1 MSDEDKQPS
10 LEPPKLFGR
19 RKRDVPADSEPD
31 TPEPP
36 AAAVPEPEPT
46 PEPEVLREP
55 EPAPQPARQPAPEPT
70 RPARAPLPEER
81 APAAEEAPVARS
93 LATGAPLFADEVAPE
108 ADDVATRSMVEVRD
122 PEPLHDDL
130 HDDQHD
136 DQDDDWVEQDD
147 EDEAADGRRARSRRV
162 PRGPVL
168 TGYPAS
174 ALTGLLV
181 GLLMV
186 GLTVGSL
193 RACEGIRGT
202 STCGGPGLL
211 LLVIILV
218 VLVMVG
224 QVLLRAFRVPDP
236 GSTSF
241 LAVGLIAVVA
251 LLFLIDVI
259 LNWQMVI
266 VIPLVGLVTFLL
278 SHWVTT
284 AFVEPTD

>member
-1 MSDEDKQPS
+1 MADEDQRPS

-19 RKRDVPADSEPD
+19 RRKDGDGD
-31 TPEPP
+31 
-36 AAAVPEPEPT
+36 PEPES
-46 PEPEVLREP
+46 V
-55 EPAPQPARQPAPEPT
+55 
-70 RPARAPLPEER
+70 RAPLPDDFTARDEPFETAR
-81 APAAEEAPVARS
+81 TSPPQEPPPVART
-93 LATGAPLFADEVAPE
+93 LVTGAPLFVEEAPE
-108 ADDVATRSMVEVRD
+108 
-122 PEPLHDDL
+122 PEPLPEPATEPEPEPGSEPAKDT
-130 HDDQHD
+130 
-136 DQDDDWVEQDD
+136 
-147 EDEAADGRRARSRRV
+147 APGARRAKSRRV
-162 PRGPVL
+162 PRGPVI

-186 GLTVGSL
+186 GLTVASL

-211 LLVIILV
+211 ILVIILV

-224 QVLLRAFRVPDP
+224 QLLLKLLRVPDP

-259 LNWQMVI
+259 LDWQMII
-266 VIPLVGLVTFLL
+266 VIPIVGMAAFLL

-284 AFVEPTD
+284 AFVEPADR

>member
-19 RKRDVPADSEPD
+19 RRKDVPEDSAPELRDQP
-31 TPEPP
+31 TAAIPEPVP
-36 AAAVPEPEPT
+36 APEPAPA
-46 PEPEVLREP
+46 PDPIPEP
-55 EPAPQPARQPAPEPT
+55 EPAPIPEPEIERAPEPSSR
-70 RPARAPLPEER
+70 RPPIPDDFTSAREE
-81 APAAEEAPVARS
+81 PPVART
-93 LATGAPLFADEVAPE
+93 LVTGAPLFADEVPAAP
-108 ADDVATRSMVEVRD
+108 
-122 PEPLHDDL
+122 
-130 HDDQHD
+130 
-136 DQDDDWVEQDD
+136 D
-147 EDEAADGRRARSRRV
+147 EDEQEAAEEAVRASERRAKSRRV
-162 PRGPVL
+162 LRGPVL

-186 GLTVGSL
+186 GMTVGSL
-193 RACEGIRGT
+193 RACEAIRGT

-218 VLVMVG
+218 LLVMIG
-224 QVLLRAFRVPDP
+224 QVLLKLLRVPDP

-259 LNWQMVI
+259 LDWQMVI
-266 VIPLVGLVTFLL
+266 VIPLVGMVSFLL

-284 AFVEPTD
+284 AFVETDV

>member
-1 MSDEDKQPS
+1 MSDEDQQPS

-19 RKRDVPADSEPD
+19 RRREVAADTEPEARDL
-31 TPEPP
+31 PES
-36 AAAVPEPEPT
+36 AVPETAPEPVSEPVPEPT
-46 PEPEVLREP
+46 P
-55 EPAPQPARQPAPEPT
+55 
-70 RPARAPLPEER
+70 APLPADR
-81 APAAEEAPVARS
+81 GPAAEDPPVART
-93 LATGAPLFADEVAPE
+93 LVTGAPLFADEVTTVDETDDRPAPDD
-108 ADDVATRSMVEVRD
+108 ADVS
-122 PEPLHDDL
+122 DDA
-130 HDDQHD
+130 
-136 DQDDDWVEQDD
+136 
-147 EDEAADGRRARSRRV
+147 DEAAGGRRVKSRRV

-186 GLTVGSL
+186 GLTVAAL
-193 RACEGIRGT
+193 RACEQVRGT

-211 LLVIILV
+211 ILVIILV
-218 VLVMVG
+218 LLVMVG

-259 LNWQMVI
+259 LDWQMII
-266 VIPLVGLVTFLL
+266 VIPLVGVVTFLL

-284 AFVEPTD
+284 AFVETSD

>member
-1 MSDEDKQPS
+1 MPDEDKRPS

-19 RKRDVPADSEPD
+19 RRKDAPADAD
-31 TPEPP
+31 PEPSDEP
-36 AAAVPEPEPT
+36 TAAVPVPAPEPDPI
-46 PEPEVLREP
+46 PEPVREPVREPAP
-55 EPAPQPARQPAPEPT
+55 EPAPEPVREPVRDAAPEPT
-70 RPARAPLPEER
+70 KRRAPLPDDFGTARDE
-81 APAAEEAPVARS
+81 PPVART
-93 LATGAPLFADEVAPE
+93 LVTGAPLFADEMPADTEPE
-108 ADDVATRSMVEVRD
+108 ADVAVALKGDED
-122 PEPLHDDL
+122 
-130 HDDQHD
+130 DDQS
-136 DQDDDWVEQDD
+136 
-147 EDEAADGRRARSRRV
+147 APGRRAKSRRV
-162 PRGPVL
+162 PLGPVI

-181 GLLMV
+181 GALMV
-186 GLTVGSL
+186 GLTVASL
-193 RACEGIRGT
+193 KACEQVRGT

-211 LLVIILV
+211 ILVIILV

-224 QVLLRAFRVPDP
+224 QVLLKLLRVPDP

-259 LNWQMVI
+259 LDWQMLI
-266 VIPLVGLVTFLL
+266 VIPLIGIVAFLL

>member
-19 RKRDVPADSEPD
+19 RKRDVPADSEPELRD
-31 TPEPP
+31 EPTAAIPEPASEPEPVPAPVPEPP
-36 AAAVPEPEPT
+36 ST
-46 PEPEVLREP
+46 G
-55 EPAPQPARQPAPEPT
+55 
-70 RPARAPLPEER
+70 RAPIPDER
-81 APAAEEAPVARS
+81 AEARDEPGDTARPSPPQEPPPVARA
-93 LATGAPLFADEVAPE
+93 LATGAPLFADELPPE
-108 ADDVATRSMVEVRD
+108 QAEETQEEKARASE
-122 PEPLHDDL
+122 
-130 HDDQHD
+130 
-136 DQDDDWVEQDD
+136 
-147 EDEAADGRRARSRRV
+147 RRAKSRRV

-174 ALTGLLV
+174 ALSGLLV
-181 GLLMV
+181 GLVMV
-186 GLTVGSL
+186 GLTVAAL
-193 RACEGIRGT
+193 RGCEAVRGT

-218 VLVMVG
+218 LLVLLG
-224 QVLLRAFRVPDP
+224 QVLLKLLRVPDP

-259 LNWQMVI
+259 LDWQMII
-266 VIPLVGLVTFLL
+266 VIPLVGLVSFLL

-284 AFVEPTD
+284 AFVETEDGR

>member
-19 RKRDVPADSEPD
+19 RKKDVPADSD
-31 TPEPP
+31 PE
-36 AAAVPEPEPT
+36 VRDEPT
-46 PEPEVLREP
+46 AAIP
-55 EPAPQPARQPAPEPT
+55 EPAPAPEPAPEPAPVPAPEPDPDPEPSST
-70 RPARAPLPEER
+70 RRDPIPDDFAAAREE
-81 APAAEEAPVARS
+81 PPVART
-93 LATGAPLFADEVAPE
+93 LVTGVPLFADEVP
-108 ADDVATRSMVEVRD
+108 
-122 PEPLHDDL
+122 
-130 HDDQHD
+130 
-136 DQDDDWVEQDD
+136 
-147 EDEAADGRRARSRRV
+147 DEAEETEEERASASERRAKSRRV

-181 GLLMV
+181 GLVMV
-186 GLTVGSL
+186 GLTVASL
-193 RACEGIRGT
+193 RACEAIRGT

-218 VLVMVG
+218 LLVLLG
-224 QVLLRAFRVPDP
+224 QVLLKLLRVPDP

-259 LNWQMVI
+259 LDWQMVI
-266 VIPLVGLVTFLL
+266 VIPLVGTVTFLL

-284 AFVEPTD
+284 AFVEPGD

>member
-1 MSDEDKQPS
+1 MSDEDRQPS

-19 RKRDVPADSEPD
+19 RRKDVPEDSEPELSD
-31 TPEPP
+31 EPTAAIPDPVPAPEPAP
-36 AAAVPEPEPT
+36 HPDPIP
-46 PEPEVLREP
+46 EP
-55 EPAPQPARQPAPEPT
+55 EPAPIPEPT
-70 RPARAPLPEER
+70 PIPEPGPGLSTRRAPLPVDLPSARDE
-81 APAAEEAPVARS
+81 PPVART
-93 LATGAPLFADEVAPE
+93 LVTGVPLFADEVP
-108 ADDVATRSMVEVRD
+108 
-122 PEPLHDDL
+122 PEPL
-130 HDDQHD
+130 
-136 DQDDDWVEQDD
+136 EG
-147 EDEAADGRRARSRRV
+147 EEEAEAATEEARASERRAKSRRV

-186 GLTVGSL
+186 GLTVASL
-193 RACEGIRGT
+193 RGCEAIRGT

-211 LLVIILV
+211 VLVIILV
-218 VLVMVG
+218 LLVMLG
-224 QVLLRAFRVPDP
+224 QVLLKALRVPDP

-259 LNWQMVI
+259 LDWQMVI
-266 VIPLVGLVTFLL
+266 VIPLVGMASFLL

-284 AFVEPTD
+284 AFVETDH